1 MELNF
6 DDLYHILTEQG
17 LIAADRMCT
26 LLSQHQDSQWY
37 EEFFQANVNAL
48 KPIVMCDHEIGIEAR
63 QKLIGGVVE
72 RMGLGEDIMEQVGR
86 VFAQFVGTEAS
97 PEFRVFFQ
105 DIDTDHLWSHIR
117 EVTPHTQASFFY
129 KLLPE
134 LADHAHAFQVLSRAA
149 HELTLHSIRT
159 RSSNKQWRLV
169 DSDTSKTKAMERVVE
184 RIEHASIPNLQQ
196 TRQALDLLQNHHN
209 FLFFANHLLLIEH
222 TNYDNHTKLERQL
235 FNLENQLP
243 DHFQHTIKIVHAET
257 LALLEKFHPIALRST
272 SRLWADKVA
281 QRCRNLLDHMQNAPD
296 EIYTTVVVS
305 KSSIEE
311 RRAKDEQIVHVAGFK
326 S

>member
-6 DDLYHILTEQG
+6 DDLYHVLTEQG

-26 LLSQHQDSQWY
+26 LLSQNQDSQWY

-105 DIDTDHLWSHIR
+105 DIDTDHLWAHIR

-129 KLLPE
+129 KQLPE
-134 LADHAHAFQVLSRAA
+134 LSSYEHAFYVLNRAA

-159 RSSNKQWRLV
+159 QSSNQQWRLV
-169 DSDTSKTKAMERVVE
+169 GSNISNDKAMERVVE
-184 RIEHASIPNLQQ
+184 RIEHASISSLQQ
-196 TRQALDLLQNHHN
+196 TRQALDLLQHHHN
-209 FLFFANHLLLIEH
+209 FLSFVNHLLSVEYK
-222 TNYDNHTKLERQL
+222 NYESHTKLGHKL
-235 FNLENQLP
+235 FDLDNQLP

-281 QRCRNLLDHMQNAPD
+281 QRCRNLLDHMQHAP
-296 EIYTTVVVS
+296 EEVYPTVVVS

-311 RRAKDEQIVHVAGFK
+311 RRSKDEQIVHVAGFK